1 LDNIGLLAL
10 VPLLSLLAGGIA
22 GLIVARLFGLR
33 LLLWLLGALGA
44 VSLVIIIW
52 LAGVG
57 EGEETAAF
65 LPFAGLVG
73 AVFPALFGAIMGGL
87 AGRAWAARSK

>member
-1 LDNIGLLAL
+1 MDHLGLFTFLPLAA
-10 VPLLSLLAGGIA
+10 LLAGGIA
-22 GLIVARLFGLR
+22 GLIVARLLGLQ
-33 LLLWLLGALGA
+33 LLLWLLGALAA
-44 VSLVIIIW
+44 VSLALIVW
-52 LAGVG
+52 LSGLG